1 MSYTPDDY
9 DAAADLAATGA
20 VTCDSCGA
28 RVRTSTLVT
37 LPGHGCGD
45 RQRRNEI
52 AESAGRIPDLGDVV
66 RHFDNRNR

>member
-37 LPGHGCGD
+37 LPDHGCGD
-45 RQRRNEI
+45 RQRRNEV
-52 AESAGRIPDLGDVV
+52 AERNRIPDLGDVV
-66 RHFDNRNR
+66 DHFNNRNR